1 MDVNSIWWFILC
13 LNLFWI
19 IGILVFLLIL
29 GGRKMKGFNDDLKKL
44 EKIHT
49 KEKNIKE

>member
-29 GGRKMKGFNDDLKKL
+29 GGRKMKILEDNLRKF

>member
-29 GGRKMKGFNDDLKKL
+29 SGRKMKILKDDLRNL

-49 KEKNIKE
+49 KEKNIKK